1 MKTLFAN
8 AFNAIE
14 ENRQRSGYYN
24 NLKLSLD
31 SGNETQLHKVGDCV
45 LHNQNLKPNFYIN
58 AIVIN
63 VYSENGFWY
72 YVVENKACY
81 TLHYNTLHEMY
92 NKTQL
97 VTIRNKDILE

>member
-1 MKTLFAN
+1 MRPLFAN

-14 ENRQRSGYYN
+14 ENRQRSVYYN
-24 NLKLSLD
+24 NLTLSLD
-31 SGNETQLHKVGDCV
+31 SGNETQLHKVGEYL
-45 LHNQNLKPNFYIN
+45 LHNRNLKPNFYIE
-58 AIVIN
+58 AEVVD

-72 YVVENKACY
+72 YVVKNKGCY
-81 TLHYNTLHEMY
+81 TFSHTLHEMY